1 MQRLFKN
8 CYTDI
13 LCTVGQFLA
22 IYFYVNFVL
31 EKNNEIYCL
40 QFDLKYS
47 DTCVTEP

>member
-13 LCTVGQFLA
+13 LYFLA
-22 IYFYVNFVL
+22 IYFYVDFVL
-31 EKNNEIYCL
+31 EKNNEIYCS